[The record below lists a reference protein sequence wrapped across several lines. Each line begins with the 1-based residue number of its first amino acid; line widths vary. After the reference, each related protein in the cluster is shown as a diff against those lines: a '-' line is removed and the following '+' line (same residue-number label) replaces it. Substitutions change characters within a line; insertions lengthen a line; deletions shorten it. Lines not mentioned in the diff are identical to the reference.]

1 MKIIYLDQN
10 QWIRLAKAQ
19 ANPETDARATL
30 IGARLENALKNNS
43 VCLPLTAANIYETFK
58 INDPVRRENL
68 AFLQSGLSQGMVFVG
83 RRERLTREIA
93 NFTREVCGLSPLLE
107 RSRNWFL
114 SDLFFEAFAS
124 RSDKRIPLNVSEN
137 LINLIRTNPGLFL
150 FNYWMEASS
159 SERMLAVQ
167 NWSQGSEELRLRLE
181 KRRANL
187 KNESINLRR
196 RAYSATMLIDEIEV
210 VLEIARDY
218 GARWENTSD
227 LGEKNA
233 KKLVRDVPIFYVE
246 RELALRIEEQPRPL
260 HENDFRDMATFCA
273 VLPYA
278 DVVIA
283 EKQFVNLSTQASL
296 DKKYNTLVS
305 TKLETLLDVI

>member
-1 MKIIYLDQN
+1 MKTIYLDQN
-10 QWIRLAKAQ
+10 QWVRLAKARVD
-19 ANPETDARATL
+19 PEADATATL
-30 IGARLENALKNNS
+30 VNTRLENALKNNS

-58 INDPVRRENL
+58 INDPARREHL
-68 AFLQSGLSQGMVFVG
+68 AFLQSGLSQGMVFVS

-93 NFTREVCGLSPLLE
+93 NITREICGLSPLSE
-107 RSRNWFL
+107 RPRDWFL

-124 RSDKRIPLNVSEN
+124 RSDKRIPLNLSEHLVS
-137 LINLIRTNPGLFL
+137 LIKTNPGLFL
-150 FNYWMEASS
+150 FNFWTEASS
-159 SERMLAVQ
+159 NERVLAVQ

-181 KRRANL
+181 KRRASF

-196 RAYSATMLIDEIEV
+196 RAYSAAILIDEIEA
-210 VLEIARDY
+210 VLEIARDH
-218 GARWENTSD
+218 GAQWESTSD

-233 KKLVRDVPIFYVE
+233 KKLVREVPIFYVE
-246 RELALRIEEQPRPL
+246 RELALRIEEQPRAL

-283 EKQFVNLSTQASL
+283 EKQFVNLSIQAGL
-296 DKKYNTLVS
+296 DKKYRTLTS
-305 TKLETLLDVI
+305 SKLETLVDLI